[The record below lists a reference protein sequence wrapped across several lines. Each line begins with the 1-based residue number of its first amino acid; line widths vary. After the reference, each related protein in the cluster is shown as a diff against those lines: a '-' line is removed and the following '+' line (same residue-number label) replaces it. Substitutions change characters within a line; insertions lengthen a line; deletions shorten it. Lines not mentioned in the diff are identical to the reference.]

1 MGFLFR
7 DDKNGEYSRII
18 IDFPSECDLPYQHFV
33 ETIWDVLMKCHNWCC
48 SPKLAEDLKWK
59 EFFEN
64 YEELKVT
71 DILK

>member
-1 MGFLFR
+1 MGFVFQ

-18 IDFPSECDLPYQHFV
+18 TDFPSECDLPYQHFV
-33 ETIWDVLMKCHNWCC
+33 ETIWGVLLKCHNWCC

-64 YEELKVT
+64 YELMKVRT
-71 DILK
+71 V